1 MRRKPDVDLAVNV
14 FGADLLISRDELVL
28 GESIGSGSVA
38 EVFYGSW
45 RGTEVAVKQQPVDD
59 AMDVVIMR
67 ELSVMARNEHPN
79 LVRLLGFC
87 HGGPT
92 FDLVLELC
100 RGGALFNL
108 LHLSERQI
116 SMRQWP
122 PPGVRS
128 HSRLALRD
136 SSSFS
141 SSAAASLP
149 PPGVE
154 GRGSAKLFAQ
164 REARAQLP
172 LMRQQLKLAEDVS
185 EGMAYLHRQTPQI
198 MHRDLK
204 SLNVLLHEPVTSLH
218 DVPLAKVT
226 DFGLARA
233 RGGPRCWAQSAPQAT
248 LQLQE
253 RWRPR
258 RHSRSSSCPEKLV
271 GLCRSPED
279 VEPLP
284 WIKET
289 SWMSHTNSPDRQIS
303 SASSDGGL
311 QRNRPCGDTLSTVSS
326 RAAGDLQV
334 ADTFQPRVL
343 HAPPVPI
350 FNDEDI
356 ADAPDVL
363 VNGVHVA
370 VPVLDAWGPPVH
382 PLPTRATSPSF
393 GTSRCSTPQSPEEPW
408 SQLASEANQSSR
420 AKQISSSSICSD
432 SSRYTAVS
440 RLTSRI
446 GSVQWMSPELL
457 LGGEN
462 YTSKVDVYAYG
473 MLVYEIF
480 FFEPPFV
487 EFEPDEVE
495 SAVLAGVRPDIGCDD
510 VPEQMLRLMR
520 ACWHHDAER
529 RPTFEALR
537 CALASFRE
545 HDADA
550 FEAFL
555 SP

>member
-116 SMRQWP
+116 S
-122 PPGVRS
+122 
-128 HSRLALRD
+128 
-136 SSSFS
+136 
-141 SSAAASLP
+141 
-149 PPGVE
+149 
-154 GRGSAKLFAQ
+154 
-164 REARAQLP
+164 
-172 LMRQQLKLAEDVS
+172 MRQQLKLAEDVS

-487 EFEPDEVE
+487 EFEPDEGE
-495 SAVLAGVRPDIGCDD
+495 LHGEKAPRCMAGVSHTP
-510 VPEQMLRLMR
+510 
-520 ACWHHDAER
+520 
-529 RPTFEALR
+529 F
-537 CALASFRE
+537 
-545 HDADA
+545 
-550 FEAFL
+550 
-555 SP
+555 

>member
-1 MRRKPDVDLAVNV
+1 
-14 FGADLLISRDELVL
+14 
-28 GESIGSGSVA
+28 
-38 EVFYGSW
+38 
-45 RGTEVAVKQQPVDD
+45 
-59 AMDVVIMR
+59 MDVVIMR

-116 SMRQWP
+116 S
-122 PPGVRS
+122 
-128 HSRLALRD
+128 
-136 SSSFS
+136 
-141 SSAAASLP
+141 
-149 PPGVE
+149 
-154 GRGSAKLFAQ
+154 
-164 REARAQLP
+164 
-172 LMRQQLKLAEDVS
+172 MRQQLKLAEDVS

-258 RHSRSSSCPEKLV
+258 RHSRIAPV
-271 GLCRSPED
+271 ARRSWWGCAGP
-279 VEPLP
+279 P
-284 WIKET
+284 KT
-289 SWMSHTNSPDRQIS
+289 
-303 SASSDGGL
+303 
-311 QRNRPCGDTLSTVSS
+311 SS
-326 RAAGDLQV
+326 RYPGSRRNILDEPHELARPADLLGELRRRPAAESAVRGHVIDRLLAGRWRPAGRGHV
-334 ADTFQPRVL
+334 PAARAPRPTSA
-343 HAPPVPI
+343 HI
-350 FNDEDI
+350 QRRGHRRY
-356 ADAPDVL
+356 VL